1 MKKPILL
8 PSIFGEENQKIK
20 ILYAGNIGF
29 FQDWQPVL
37 YAAKALSNEDIEF
50 WIVGEGVQ
58 KEYLEK
64 EVCDNKLSNIRIF
77 PYQRREILPMINNYA
92 DIHFIAINKEME
104 QEGFPSKVYTI
115 MACAKPLIVISGD
128 KTPLY
133 NFLSNKNCAELI
145 VNNRDVNFTNA
156 IRKLAQNRELR
167 EELGNNGYK
176 EIISN
181 YSKEVVVTKYVN
193 LLRKL

>member
-1 MKKPILL
+1 
-8 PSIFGEENQKIK
+8 
-20 ILYAGNIGF
+20 
-29 FQDWQPVL
+29 
-37 YAAKALSNEDIEF
+37 
-50 WIVGEGVQ
+50 
-58 KEYLEK
+58 
-64 EVCDNKLSNIRIF
+64 
-77 PYQRREILPMINNYA
+77 
-92 DIHFIAINKEME
+92 
-104 QEGFPSKVYTI
+104 

-133 NFLSNKNCAELI
+133 NFLSKKNCAELI
-145 VNNRDVNFTNA
+145 VNNRNVNFINA
-156 IRKLAQNRELR
+156 IRKLAYNRELR